1 MSSVEQFNFRELLRF
16 RYDLDIPG
24 FVRVAV
30 QKQLGREAILVS
42 LHVISNIS
50 EATEK
55 MPLFAAV
62 SREKDL
68 SRDEI
73 LVWLDIAYGGTMNP
87 VRLSRKLQMPLHIAE
102 AALSMLAEKGV
113 LGDPWRV

>member
-1 MSSVEQFNFRELLRF
+1 MLSITRELLQF
-16 RYDLDIPG
+16 RYDHDIPT

-30 QKQLGREAILVS
+30 EKRLGREEILVS

-50 EATEK
+50 EATAK

-73 LVWLDIAYGGTMNP
+73 LVWLDVAHGGTMNP
-87 VRLSRKLQMPLHIAE
+87 VRLSRKLEMPVHVAE
-102 AALSMLAEKGV
+102 DALAVLAEKGV

>member
-1 MSSVEQFNFRELLRF
+1 MSSVERFNFRELLQF
-16 RYDLDIPG
+16 RYDHDIPG

-30 QKQLGREAILVS
+30 QKQLGREEILVS

-73 LVWLDIAYGGTMNP
+73 LVWLDVAHGGTMNP
-87 VRLSRKLQMPLHIAE
+87 VRLSRKLEMPLHVAE
-102 AALSMLAEKGV
+102 DALSVLAEKGV